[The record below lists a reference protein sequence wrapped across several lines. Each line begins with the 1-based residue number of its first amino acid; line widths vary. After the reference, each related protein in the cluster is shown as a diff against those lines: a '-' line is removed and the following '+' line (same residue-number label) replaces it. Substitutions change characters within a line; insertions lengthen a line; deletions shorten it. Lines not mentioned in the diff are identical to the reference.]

1 MENDKKWVAC
11 WGNATSI
18 HDQTEMHFAKN
29 LTVRYPI
36 RMVFSGSALRLHFSN
51 ISGSEAV
58 HFTASIARSEGK
70 RRIDPDTVIPITR
83 DGEEVLTIE
92 PGEEIVSDVIPMDVR
107 AGEYLSVSLYM
118 EDYTDMNAAVLITG
132 CLSRGYYA
140 YGNYRDQADFKND
153 DGRNTHWYYFLN
165 TIDIYTDRPNRAFI
179 CYGDS
184 ITAQDWPDEL
194 AQMLWKEG
202 HRDVAVIRR
211 AISGTRIL
219 REYSCITYAAYGRK
233 GEFRFAREME
243 TAGAD
248 TVLIQ
253 HGINDIIHP
262 VGIETNIFRPW
273 SDLPKASEMADGYA
287 RIYIEEARRRGYAVY
302 GGTLLPIA
310 GWRTYADFREKLKNE
325 FNDWLRTTD
334 LLDGC
339 VDFDKA
345 VRDEEHP
352 ECFRNEYDS
361 GDHLHPSLEG
371 YTAMADCVMEAL
383 FRK

>member
-1 MENDKKWVAC
+1 MGTYTKWTAC

-18 HDQTEMHFAKN
+18 HDQTESRFAKN
-29 LTVRYPI
+29 LTLRYPV
-36 RMVFSGSALRLHFSN
+36 RMVFNGSALRLHFSN
-51 ISGSEAV
+51 ISGTEAV
-58 HFTASIARSEGK
+58 HFTASLARGEGK
-70 RRIDPDTVIPITR
+70 RRIDPATVIPLTK
-83 DGEEVLTIE
+83 DGQEMLVIE
-92 PGEEIVSDVIPMDVR
+92 PGEEIVTDVTAMDVT
-107 AGEYLSVSLYM
+107 AGEYLSVSLYLP
-118 EDYTDMNAAVLITG
+118 DYTDMNAAVLITG

-140 YGNYRDQADFKND
+140 YGNYRDEADFRND
-153 DGRNTHWYYFLN
+153 DARNTRWYYFLN
-165 TIDIYTDRPNRAFI
+165 TIDILTEESNRALI

-194 AQMLWKEG
+194 AMMLWKEG

-219 REYSCITYAAYGRK
+219 REYSCITYAAYGRR
-233 GEFRFAREME
+233 GEFRFAGEME

-262 VGIETNIFRPW
+262 VGTETNIFRPW
-273 SDLPKASEMADGYA
+273 SDLPKVKEMTDAFT
-287 RIYIEEARRRGYAVY
+287 RLYIEEARRRGLAVY

-310 GWRTYADFREKLKNE
+310 GWRTYADFREKLKNQ

-352 ECFRNEYDS
+352 ECFHSEYDS
-361 GDHLHPSLEG
+361 GDHLHPSLDG
-371 YTAMADCVMEAL
+371 YKAMAECVMDAL
-383 FRK
+383 FR